1 VGLVDLILYY
11 VRNLEP
17 DKMCHRAGIVVV
29 PMDQSRKRAREG
41 EEGDADEPWQ
51 RPPGV
56 FELPWL
62 KCRGGWELRD
72 VFFRSL
78 VDGRAAAIGIPGDE
92 QADAV
97 RRRGGLARR
106 RRRRRGGPVL
116 ALRPRGGPGP
126 PRDAKT
132 RTGWPAGAPRDPTA
146 R

>member
-106 RRRRRGGPVL
+106 RRRRRGGPGPSWRGP
-116 ALRPRGGPGP
+116 RP
-126 PRDAKT
+126 A
-132 RTGWPAGAPRDPTA
+132 A
-146 R
+146 